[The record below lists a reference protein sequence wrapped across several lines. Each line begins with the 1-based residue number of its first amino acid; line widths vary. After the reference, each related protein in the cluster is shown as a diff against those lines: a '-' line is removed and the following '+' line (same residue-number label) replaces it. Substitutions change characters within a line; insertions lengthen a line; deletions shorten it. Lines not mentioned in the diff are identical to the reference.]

1 MLDREEYYDTHPAE
15 DERQPRPEKAT
26 RPKTLY
32 KSVLNA
38 SARMHLTILFFVAAL
53 LAMLVTV
60 GSGINANQAY
70 ALTEAQQ
77 KADQLEREN
86 ERLRVDIARLKS
98 PQRIQTIAT
107 DQLHLVVPSQVY
119 FSNEGKK

>member
-1 MLDREEYYDTHPAE
+1 
-15 DERQPRPEKAT
+15 
-26 RPKTLY
+26 
-32 KSVLNA
+32 
-38 SARMHLTILFFVAAL
+38 
-53 LAMLVTV
+53 MLVTV

-107 DQLHLVVPSQVY
+107 DQLNMVVPSQVY

>member
-1 MLDREEYYDTHPAE
+1 MLDREEYYETHPAE

-32 KSVLNA
+32 NSVLNA
-38 SARMHLTILFFVAAL
+38 SARLHLTILFFVAAL

-107 DQLHLVVPSQVY
+107 DQLNMVVPSQVY